1 MSMLHFFS
9 TAQLQASSVRTQGL
23 YLYDTTLT
31 SNILL
36 TVNNNTLLVGCSQ
49 IQSGGGGGGGGDS
62 AFSQTSLFSSFS
74 TVLLY
79 TSSIQIGPGS
89 SAFAPLGQYSI
100 DCFGSARFTKL
111 VSTSQIITGSQ
122 YVGLQFG

>member
-36 TVNNNTLLVGCSQ
+36 TVNNNTLLVGGSQ
-49 IQSGGGGGGGGDS
+49 IQSGGGGGGAS
-62 AFSQTSLFSSFS
+62 AFSETSLFSSFS